1 MPSFWTSGRLEK
13 KIREEAR
20 NVNICRCHWLFFP
33 FILTWQS
40 TLPCKSAKGI
50 LSWIQYIT
58 REDIPPSPDIP
69 AQMIY
74 LPHPQAMSSLM
85 VMEVINMYTN
95 TICAEARLMSKIR
108 RGWWGTEGVRG
119 EAMWLDLTPSSSEVD
134 LHTKRWISAMAVR
147 LTRGSCFR
155 FPMLIPHS
163 RWIDSKSLVRGLDS
177 VIFFLTFQ
185 IFL

>member
-1 MPSFWTSGRLEK
+1 MPTFWTSGRLGK

-20 NVNICRCHWLFFP
+20 NVNICRCHWLFPP

-58 REDIPPSPDIP
+58 REDISPSPDIP

-119 EAMWLDLTPSSSEVD
+119 KGHLVGFNSKQFRGGPSYKKMNFSHGCWAYKGE
-134 LHTKRWISAMAVR
+134 L
-147 LTRGSCFR
+147 F
-155 FPMLIPHS
+155 
-163 RWIDSKSLVRGLDS
+163 
-177 VIFFLTFQ
+177 
-185 IFL
+185 